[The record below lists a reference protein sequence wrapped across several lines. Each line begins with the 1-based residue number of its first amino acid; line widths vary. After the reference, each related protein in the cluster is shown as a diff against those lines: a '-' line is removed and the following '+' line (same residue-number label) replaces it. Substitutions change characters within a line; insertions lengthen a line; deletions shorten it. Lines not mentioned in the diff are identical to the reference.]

1 MRASDMHNVFG
12 RERIDDRLIGEVLGI
27 AHGILADGVI
37 NHAEVEYLAKWL
49 AAREHVTANP
59 VVRLLHERVRGVL
72 SDGVLDADEAKDLM
86 STLVSFVGGDFE
98 SGELTRSTSLP
109 LCAPP
114 PTPMS
119 FPSAPI
125 CFTGTF
131 AYGTRKDC
139 ETAAAAFGAV
149 PGNLTAATRYLII
162 GVYATESWSQ
172 SAFGRKI
179 EKAVELR
186 AKGRP
191 INIVGETHWVEQ
203 MTAARQVSA

>member
-1 MRASDMHNVFG
+1 MQRSDLHNVFG
-12 RERIDDRLIGEVLGI
+12 RERIDDRQISEGIGI
-27 AHGILADGVI
+27 AHGIIADGAI
-37 NHAEVEYLAKWL
+37 NQAEVEYLAKWL
-49 AAREHVTANP
+49 AAREYVTDNP
-59 VVRLLHERVRGVL
+59 VVRLLHERVRGIL
-72 SDGVLDADEAKDLM
+72 ADGVLDADEAKDLM
-86 STLVSFVGGDFE
+86 STLISFAGGDFE

-114 PTPMS
+114 PAPMAFS
-119 FPSAPI
+119 SAPI

-131 AYGTRKDC
+131 AFGTRKDC
-139 ETAAAAFGAV
+139 EVAAASVGAV
-149 PGNLTAATRYLII
+149 PGSLTAATRYLII

-191 INIVGETHWVEQ
+191 INIIGERHWVEQ
-203 MTAARQVSA
+203 MTAARQSGA